1 MQHEFIISGDH
12 FQIYVEDEN
21 SNADTSEIWNN
32 QTSNDML
39 AVASGLIA
47 VGTIRYGGDVA
58 LTVEVLDRRPTDP
71 LEHCDQVAECSI
83 NISSGRIVIS
93 SPEGELSKAPRIT
106 VPPGTYRA
114 LVDCQPFGRPDKGRT
129 HTTTGSI
136 RPKWAKARRRSSK
149 GCDGAGN
156 ASSGGQYCACMMR
169 RGSRR
174 TVASSIA
181 PSRRRGGPR

>member
-114 LVDCQPFGRPDKGRT
+114 LVCYSNLDSVIDENNPKGEDLYRIILWPD
-129 HTTTGSI
+129 
-136 RPKWAKARRRSSK
+136 
-149 GCDGAGN
+149 
-156 ASSGGQYCACMMR
+156 
-169 RGSRR
+169 
-174 TVASSIA
+174 SSIE
-181 PSRRRGGPR
+181 PVILKRRQS